1 MHIYNDD
8 KYNDDKYNDDKY
20 NVHHD
25 A

>member
-1 MHIYNDD
+1 MHKD
-8 KYNDDKYNDDKY
+8 NDDKY